1 MKINL
6 LVGLY
11 LLPLALFAQWQ
22 PQNNASTDVGNI
34 YHLNGDV
41 GIGTPSPGHTLSLF
55 RAQNASL
62 GIVTDQSTSEASLLF
77 RINSTVRDAS
87 IVFRSN
93 GRLAFNLDGP
103 DGGYIQD
110 NEFLTILNTGNIG
123 MGIVTPYSA
132 ARLHIKSPSANVWGL
147 ITEAASNTR
156 IIGVGH
162 SGDAGYVSVGFLN
175 GAGFTP
181 LHFNTSGLTRM
192 SVGVDGKVGIG
203 TNSPEKLLQLHS
215 SDNPSIAIGKL
226 NTNTMGKSSLV
237 FYAGDGSVAN
247 GFTLQYMRQPNIDR
261 LGFLGG
267 GGVEHLSIL
276 NSGFVGIGTN
286 TPDAKL
292 AVKGVIHTQEV
303 RVDMTGAMVPDYV
316 FEKNYNLRPLA
327 EVENYIN
334 QNKHLPEVPAA
345 KEMEANGVNLGE
357 MNMLLLKK
365 VEELTLYMIELK
377 KENIDQRKQ
386 NARLQDEIESIL
398 PKLKS
403 GE

>member
-1 MKINL
+1 MKRIDFFKIIL
-6 LVGLY
+6 IFLVA
-11 LLPLALFAQWQ
+11 PVELFGQWQ
-22 PQNNASTDVGNI
+22 PANDANTDVGNI

-41 GIGTPSPGHTLSLF
+41 GIGTSSPGHTLSLF

-62 GIVTDQSTSEASLLF
+62 GIVTHESTSEASLLF

-87 IVFRSN
+87 IVYRSN
-93 GRLAFNLDGP
+93 GRLSFNLDGP
-103 DGGYIQD
+103 DGGFIQN
-110 NEFLTILNTGNIG
+110 NEYMTILNTGHVG
-123 MGIVTPYSA
+123 MGIVSPYAS
-132 ARLHIKSPSANVWGL
+132 ARLHIKSPANDMWGF
-147 ITEAASNTR
+147 ITEAANNTR
-156 IIGVGH
+156 ITAVGH

-181 LHFNTSGLTRM
+181 LYLNTSGLTRM
-192 SVGVDGKVGIG
+192 SIAVDGKVGIG
-203 TNSPEKLLQLHS
+203 ISTPEKLLQLHS
-215 SDNPSIAIGKL
+215 SDNPTIAIGKL
-226 NTNTMGKSSLV
+226 NSNTMGKSSLV

-276 NSGFVGIGTN
+276 NNGFVGVGTR

-292 AVKGVIHTQEV
+292 AVNGTVHAEEV
-303 RVDMTGAMVPDYV
+303 KVDLQVPAPDYV

-365 VEELTLYMIELK
+365 VEELTLYLL
-377 KENIDQRKQ
+377 DQNKTIQ
-386 NARLQDEIESIL
+386 LQAEEIEM
-398 PKLKS
+398 LKDQII
-403 GE
+403 EIKAR